1 MPQLQINQGPQD
13 ALLYDNNK
21 SYFTNVGYV
30 RTSNFQVEY
39 RDVDSQNNANF
50 GQTVQFIIPK
60 AADLLGPVD
69 LRLELDS
76 PNSWDPVTTVS
87 TGQAWYAQ
95 WVDELGFAM
104 IDKMTFSVGSNDIE
118 TITGEQMQIQNELMT
133 SDEMRLG
140 YDHTLKTG
148 RRAFL
153 GGHDY
158 TVISKAATHVPWLNG
173 TSAASGSPT
182 VTPATA
188 GAYTLGTVTSSTSGT
203 TASAGNLAIA
213 IGDLLYTQGGVF
225 VGKITEAIIATNS
238 AVMSSNEIKL
248 DHVAIDLDAAT
259 ALVIVRSVGHYYP
272 GEIPLPAKA
281 ANVLATT
288 GNGKGAGNTTYGKL
302 MWARRG
308 GFQEDFTRLCC
319 YKAKGDNVI
328 GDASVSQAPRLL
340 NVPLGFFFAKH
351 VSQYFPL
358 AAVAGCN
365 DVRVSIKFR
374 PLKELLQV
382 NRIGS
387 TSAAFPSFPS
397 NNPIKDLKLRCH
409 YVHVTGPE
417 AQLLMN
423 KEHVRLLKLWQ
434 HQSKSFTD
442 CANKSKFDLDL
453 SLLHPCSTLIVTIRR
468 EEDVANSDIDSCD
481 AAQKGFFFY
490 HGDGT
495 NPNYDRAQSLLGG
508 VTVTGTDQGVG
519 DNATSRNTVKV
530 QSIELSLNGQERHPG
545 LPKGIESE
553 FIRSRLIP
561 GLHSNSNAYQK
572 QITAMGVHGTGLT
585 EDAQA
590 FSAQAEG
597 SDLAKYGL
605 QGSKNIFVY
614 PFSLNPEGGNPAG
627 AVNFSKVSHAKLS
640 IHLDPP
646 TGVMGTQNVADIN
659 NSRGGTNYRVDVYA
673 LYYNWLQIKDGRAL
687 LSFA

>member
-69 LRLELDS
+69 LRLELES
-76 PNSWDPVTTVS
+76 PISGSATGAWDPTT
-87 TGQAWYAQ
+87 TAGQLFYSQ

-140 YDHTLKTG
+140 YDHIMKTG

-153 GGHDY
+153 GGHDVVVKCTIGSHTGTATSPSAGTAVSTSNTTIPSLAGMAIPGGTAGTRAIEVGDVVY
-158 TVISKAATHVPWLNG
+158 KADGTFIGKVRTAIAAQTGATHTTGLAVDGVAVHIANG
-173 TSAASGSPT
+173 D
-182 VTPATA
+182 
-188 GAYTLGTVTSSTSGT
+188 
-203 TASAGNLAIA
+203 
-213 IGDLLYTQGGVF
+213 DLVV
-225 VGKITEAIIATNS
+225 VGMVS
-238 AVMSSNEIKL
+238 
-248 DHVAIDLDAAT
+248 
-259 ALVIVRSVGHYYP
+259 HYYP
-272 GEIPLPAKA
+272 SEVPLPAKTG
-281 ANVLATT
+281 NTNTT
-288 GNGKGAGNTTYGKL
+288 GTTTGTTTYGKL
-302 MWARRG
+302 MWARRN
-308 GFQEDFTRLCC
+308 GFQEDYTRLCA
-319 YKAKGDNVI
+319 YKAKDDPVVPNTAV
-328 GDASVSQAPRLL
+328 VQANRRL
-340 NVPLGFFFAKH
+340 NVPLSFFFAKH

-387 TSAAFPSFPS
+387 SSAPFPSFPS

-442 CANKSKFDLDL
+442 CSSKNRFDLDL

-468 EEDVANSDIDSCD
+468 EEDVANSSVDNHD

-495 NPNYDRAQSLLGG
+495 NPNYDRSQNQLGG
-508 VTVTGTDQGVG
+508 QSCIFTDAGS
-519 DNATSRNTVKV
+519 DADATSRNTVKV

-561 GLHSNSNAYQK
+561 GLHSNSNTYQK
-572 QITAMGVHGTGLT
+572 QMTAMSVHGNPVASG
-585 EDAQA
+585 
-590 FSAQAEG
+590 FPFVSAQPE
-597 SDLAKYGL
+597 SESMAKYGL

-640 IHLDPP
+640 IHLDQPE
-646 TGVMGTQNVADIN
+646 GVMGTSNVADIN
-659 NSRGGTNYRVDVYA
+659 NSLGGTNYRVDVYA